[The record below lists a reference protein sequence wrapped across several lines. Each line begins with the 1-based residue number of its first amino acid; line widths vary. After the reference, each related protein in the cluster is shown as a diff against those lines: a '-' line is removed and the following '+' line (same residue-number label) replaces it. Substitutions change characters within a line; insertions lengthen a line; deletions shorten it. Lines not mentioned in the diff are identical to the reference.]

1 MDDPGKVKKESK
13 LSGLYVQKR
22 KVTEKLEKL
31 FKQESVI
38 QKEIKVTQEKLAG
51 IITGIE
57 FLEERKTLITTHCI
71 ERFRE
76 RIGPLDATE
85 EYIRTVLVTPQVKNM
100 INTLGNGTYPVY
112 DSIEVVVE
120 DNKLITVLD
129 TSKQKEYASKKR
141 RDPRK

>member
-1 MDDPGKVKKESK
+1 
-13 LSGLYVQKR
+13 
-22 KVTEKLEKL
+22 
-31 FKQESVI
+31 
-38 QKEIKVTQEKLAG
+38 
-51 IITGIE
+51 
-57 FLEERKTLITTHCI
+57 
-71 ERFRE
+71 
-76 RIGPLDATE
+76 
-85 EYIRTVLVTPQVKNM
+85 M